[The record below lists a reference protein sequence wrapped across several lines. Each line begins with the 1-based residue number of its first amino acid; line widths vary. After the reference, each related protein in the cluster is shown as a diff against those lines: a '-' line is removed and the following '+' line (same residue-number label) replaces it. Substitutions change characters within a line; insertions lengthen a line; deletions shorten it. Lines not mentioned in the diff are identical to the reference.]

1 MNLQNDKNSM
11 VELDKFAMLL
21 DCHVN
26 IATNV
31 KHRCDVWLYRT
42 LIDLY
47 SRRHKPNECRAA
59 GPSCGDCNGYIVNII
74 SSSWNG
80 CQCQL
85 MQRCMCVCV
94 CVCTVA
100 MRLVVCEYVFH
111 KDSIKT
117 RSFQVAFECVIW
129 CATHH

>member
-94 CVCTVA
+94 CVCAQWLCVWWYA
-100 MRLVVCEYVFH
+100 NMF
-111 KDSIKT
+111 SIKT
-117 RSFQVAFECVIW
+117 PLKRVRFKLLSSA
-129 CATHH
+129 